1 MVVISVSLSGQEL
14 AAFDDLVEHMN
25 YDSRSSAIR
34 DALYSFITEHRLDF
48 QGETA
53 LVLTLVYAADTGQHE
68 VQQVLHDEGELVQT
82 ALHHHVGDR
91 CVDLL
96 VLSGPGARVH
106 NVLDRITSVKDV
118 RVNATPL

>member
-68 VQQVLHDEGELVQT
+68 VQEVLHDEGELVQT

-96 VLSGPGARVH
+96 VLSGPGPRVH